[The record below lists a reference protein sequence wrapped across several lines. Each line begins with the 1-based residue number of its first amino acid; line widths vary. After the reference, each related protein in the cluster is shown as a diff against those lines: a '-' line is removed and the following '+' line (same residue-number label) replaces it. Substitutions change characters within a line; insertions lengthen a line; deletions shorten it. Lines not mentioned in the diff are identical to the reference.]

1 MQHKAIAKRF
11 DKCLLEASGIAEV
24 SSSILLQVS
33 NPFVEAYTLSSCTF
47 KEEMK
52 SRAKSVAALWC

>member
-33 NPFVEAYTLSSCTF
+33 NPFVEAYTLSSCTL

-52 SRAKSVAALWC
+52 AKPNQ